1 MTESNISVEK
11 IKGKFPGAILGVS
24 ETRGDVTVTLD
35 ASHLLEVCRFL
46 RDDPDLR
53 YDLLLF
59 VTGVDR
65 LHLGMEPRFAAI
77 YNLYSLTHRRR
88 LLLKVPLAGDPPTCP
103 SVTSIWPGANWHE
116 RETYDLM
123 GIIFEGHPSLC
134 RIMLP
139 DDWKGHPLRKDYP
152 LGGEPVAFTET
163 LDDPALAGLGRQVH
177 DAPSVPP
184 LLPPGWVNRPDTIV
198 LNMGP
203 QHPATHGVLRV
214 VLEVDGE
221 RIVRCWPDPGHLHSG
236 IEKTLEYKTYQQG
249 LPYTDRMD
257 YVAAMSNNL
266 GFVLA
271 VEKLLGIEVPPRAQ
285 VLRVILTELQRLAA
299 HCIWIGTHCLDLSG
313 TIHALLMYAFSQRE
327 EILNIFEMV
336 AGARLTPSYFCV
348 GGVRQD
354 VPEAFVPTVRAFTE
368 QFLKKL
374 HEWEIMLTHNPIWLS
389 RTKGVGRLSLEDAI
403 AMGVTGPCLRGSG
416 LAYDV
421 RKYAPYSG
429 YDQFEFDIP
438 TQTEGDCYARYLV
451 RVEEMKQSVRIIRQG
466 LDKLPAGPVKV
477 DDRKIVLPPREE
489 LTTSMETLI
498 HQFKLVTEGFHVPA
512 GEVYQA
518 VEAPKGELGYYIV
531 SAGGPKPYRLK
542 IRGPSFSNIAAAP
555 LMAEGQL
562 LSDMV
567 AIIGSVDITLGEVDR

>member
-1 MTESNISVEK
+1 MTEGNISVEK
-11 IKGKFPGAILGVS
+11 LKARFPGAILAV
-24 ETRGDVTVTLD
+24 TDYRGDTTVTLD
-35 ASHLLEVCRFL
+35 VAHLLDVCRFL

-65 LHLGMEPRFAAI
+65 LNMGVQPRFATV

-103 SVTSIWPGANWHE
+103 SVTSVWAGADWHE

-123 GIIFEGHPSLC
+123 GILFEGHPSLC

-139 DDWKGHPLRKDYP
+139 DDWQGHPLRKDYP
-152 LGGEPVAFTET
+152 LGGEPTAFTVNA
-163 LDDPALAGLGRQVH
+163 DDPALAGLGTQVLN
-177 DAPSVPP
+177 PVSRPP
-184 LLPPGWVNRPDTIV
+184 LLPPSWTTNPDTMV
-198 LNMGP
+198 VNMGP

-214 VLEVDGE
+214 VLELEGE
-221 RIVRCWPDPGHLHSG
+221 KIVRCWPDPGHLHSG
-236 IEKTLEYKTYQQG
+236 IEKTLEYKTYMQG

-257 YVAAMSNNL
+257 YAAAMTNNL

-271 VEKLLGIEVPPRAQ
+271 VEKALGIEAPPRAQ
-285 VLRVILTELQRLAA
+285 VLRVILSELQRLAA
-299 HCIWIGTHCLDLSG
+299 HALWIGTHCLDLAG
-313 TIHALLMYAFSQRE
+313 TIHALLLYAFSQRE

-336 AGARLTPSYFCV
+336 SGARMTPSYFCV

-354 VPEAFVPTVRAFTE
+354 VPAGFVPRVRQFCTV
-368 QFLKKL
+368 FLQKL
-374 HEWEIMLTHNPIWLS
+374 HEWEIMLTKNPIWLS
-389 RTKGVGRLSLEDAI
+389 RTKGVGYLSLQDAI

-416 LAYDV
+416 LAFDV
-421 RKYAPYSG
+421 RKYIPYSG

-477 DDRKIVLPPREE
+477 EDRKISLPPREE
-489 LTTSMETLI
+489 LDTMEALI

-512 GEVYQA
+512 GEVYAA
-518 VEAPKGELGYYIV
+518 VEAPKGELGYYLV
-531 SAGGPKPYRLK
+531 SDGGPKPYRMK

-555 LMAEGQL
+555 LMAVG
-562 LSDMV
+562 SGIADMV
-567 AIIGSVDITLGEVDR
+567 AIIGSIDITLGEVDR